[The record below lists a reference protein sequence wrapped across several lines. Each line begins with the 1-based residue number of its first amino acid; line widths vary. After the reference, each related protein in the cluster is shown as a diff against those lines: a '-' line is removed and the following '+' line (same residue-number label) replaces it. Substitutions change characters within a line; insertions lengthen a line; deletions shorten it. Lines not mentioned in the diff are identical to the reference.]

1 MSINKIIFCSDVT
14 VFTHQPTNGLI
25 LVSGIRKSILNTA
38 QKKQQKKTITHRS
51 SEFNTESA
59 YLNDAAFT

>member
-1 MSINKIIFCSDVT
+1 MSINKIFCSDVT

-38 QKKQQKKTITHRS
+38 QKKQQKKQLH
-51 SEFNTESA
+51 TEARNS
-59 YLNDAAFT
+59 TQRVHI